1 MAAPWVK
8 PSQKR
13 LLGNDLTEFS
23 AGHLQGDGAIRL
35 HSVQDSLDNCL
46 VMGFWEQFSGAG
58 RISTS
63 GVGSRA
69 QKACC
74 LYLSLGL
81 LCSLASNAG
90 DYTTLWAIG
99 KPDADNREFALAPGG
114 YAQFEE
120 AAVFFVGES
129 DAARDWPYVHP
140 GPADSWA
147 GGRSHTFLVVF
158 GLKESPPDG
167 EIRLTVRLLDTHAS
181 GPPRLEFRLNDAVV
195 VRDLPPGAGDASIEG
210 QPHKGN
216 PRALE
221 ITFPAGALRAGENQ
235 LALTTLAGSWML
247 YDSLAL
253 ETPAGAALAPVAN
266 RTLVVSVTNIRAL
279 KEVQGKLFHPVSV
292 SLRQVGEPAAASVSI
307 AGSAR
312 QTVRLEKGLNTI
324 EMLVP
329 QVNSNTK
336 VQVVVESGDKVL
348 ARRETEIKPV
358 RPLTVYI
365 LPHSH
370 TDIGYTDIQT
380 AIEDRQVQ
388 NLVDGIAAVKR
399 TADYPEG
406 SRFVWN
412 VEVLW
417 AADLYL
423 RRLGTEQ
430 REEFLEAVQCGQV
443 ALCGMY
449 LNELTGLCRP
459 EELVRLFRYA
469 TQLAE
474 QTGRPID
481 SVMISDVPG
490 YTWGTVTAMAHAG
503 IKYFNT
509 APNYFDR
516 IGTILREWENKP
528 FWWVGPDGQSK
539 VLVWIP
545 FWGYAMSHRYG
556 KFSPKLVEDF
566 YDGLEQ
572 RGYPYDIAHM
582 RWSGHGDNA
591 VPDPVICEFVKDWN
605 AKYAWPRFI
614 ISGVSEAFRAFEAR
628 HGAALP
634 IVRGDW
640 TPYWEDGAGSSA
652 LETAMNR
659 ESSDRLT
666 QAEAL
671 WAMREPKSYP
681 RAAFED
687 AWNSV
692 LLFSE
697 HTWGA
702 HCSVWGPE
710 RQETTEQWEIK
721 RGYALAADTQSR
733 ELLNRALQIGK
744 AAPASGVDVFNTASW
759 PRTDLVTLSKE
770 LSAAGDLVLDDRG
783 TPVPSQRRRSGEL
796 VFLATD
802 LPALS
807 VKRFSVV
814 TGQAHI
820 AKRAMALGTT
830 LDSGR
835 VRLRL
840 DEQTGAIVELTAKDI
855 KDNFANSSS
864 GRGLNDYLYLV
875 ADDLK
880 DLQRNGPVTIRVGEP
895 GPLVASLIVES
906 AAPGCRKLTREVRV
920 VADADYVEL
929 INDVD
934 KERMP
939 RPGKAEHPEGDYRNR
954 ASKESV
960 NFAFEFNVPGGDV
973 RLDLPLGVMR
983 PEADQM
989 PSACKNWFTVG
1000 RWADVANRDCGIQWV
1015 TLDAPLVQVG
1025 GITARFLNSQFDPDS
1040 WRTTVEP
1047 TQKLYSWAM
1056 NNHWGTNYRAY
1067 QEGPTRF
1074 RFVLRPYRKS
1084 DPAENSRFAAGF
1096 SQPLLVRP
1104 ARGSKPGIAP
1114 LLEISSKEVIVTGL
1128 KPSDD
1133 GRAIIV
1139 RLFGAS
1145 GKQETV
1151 KLTWGALTPQAV
1163 FTTDTS
1169 ERPREKLG
1177 NHVTV
1182 PGYGLVSLRAEIE

>member
-1 MAAPWVK
+1 MGSWGKQLWADGGSALRVLTNQIAFRALVFFFAP
-8 PSQKR
+8 
-13 LLGNDLTEFS
+13 S
-23 AGHLQGDGAIRL
+23 A
-35 HSVQDSLDNCL
+35 
-46 VMGFWEQFSGAG
+46 
-58 RISTS
+58 
-63 GVGSRA
+63 
-69 QKACC
+69 
-74 LYLSLGL
+74 LSLAWAGERSL
-81 LCSLASNAG
+81 L
-90 DYTTLWAIG
+90 WEIG
-99 KPDADNREFALAPGG
+99 KPDGDNAEFALAPGRHEKFTDDG
-114 YAQFEE
+114 
-120 AAVFFVGES
+120 VFFVGES
-129 DAARDWPYVHP
+129 NPTRDWPYVHP
-140 GPADSWA
+140 GPNDAWA
-147 GGRSHTFLVVF
+147 GNREHNFVVVF
-158 GLKESPPDG
+158 GLRESPPAG
-167 EIRLTVRLLDTHAS
+167 EVTLKAKLLDAHSA
-181 GPPRLEFRLNDAVV
+181 GPPQLEFNLNGQAM
-195 VRDLPPGAGDASIEG
+195 VRKLTAGAGDESIRGQAS
-210 QPHKGN
+210 KGK
-216 PRALE
+216 PQE
-221 ITFPAGALRAGENQ
+221 FEVVFPSGLLKAGENQ
-235 LALTTLAGSWML
+235 LTITTRSGSWLL
-247 YDSLAL
+247 YDWLAL
-253 ETPAGAALAPVAN
+253 ETPPGTLLAPVQ
-266 RTLVVSVTNIRAL
+266 RHTLVTEVRAVRAL
-279 KEVQGKLFHPVSV
+279 KAQNGKLFHPVSV
-292 SLRQVGEPAAASVSI
+292 TLRQVGEGGEITLRAAGAEPLS
-307 AGSAR
+307 
-312 QTVRLEKGLNTI
+312 VRLNNGLTQAELLLPRVETNTTA
-324 EMLVP
+324 LVR
-329 QVNSNTK
+329 
-336 VQVVVESGDKVL
+336 VEASGQVL
-348 ARRETEIKPV
+348 AERSVLLKPV
-358 RPLTVYI
+358 RPLTVYV

-370 TDIGYTDIQT
+370 TDIGYTEIQT
-380 AIEDRQVQ
+380 AIEQRQVQ
-388 NLVDGIAAVKR
+388 NLLDGMAAAKR
-399 TADYPEG
+399 TAEYPAG
-406 SRFVWN
+406 SRFIWN

-417 AADLYL
+417 AADLYQ
-423 RRLGTEQ
+423 RRLTETQ
-430 REEFLEAVQCGQV
+430 RAEFLDAVNRGQV

-503 IKYFNT
+503 IRYFNT

-572 RGYPYDIAHM
+572 RGYPYDIAHV

-605 AKYAWPRFI
+605 EKYAWPRFV
-614 ISGVSEAFRAFEAR
+614 ISGVSEAFQAFEQK
-628 HGAALP
+628 HGTQLP
-634 IVRGDW
+634 VVRGDW

-659 ESSDRLT
+659 DSSDRLT

-671 WAMREPKSYP
+671 WAMRDPKSYP

-692 LLFSE
+692 LLYSE

-721 RGYALAADTQSR
+721 RGYALAADKQSR
-733 ELLNRALQIGK
+733 ELLTK
-744 AAPASGVDVFNTASW
+744 ASELGAPAAIQSSNAVDIFNSTSW
-759 PRTDLVTLSKE
+759 SRTELVTLSKE
-770 LSAAGDLVLDDRG
+770 LSAAGDRVLDDRG
-783 TPVPSQRRRSGEL
+783 RPVPSQRLLSGEL
-796 VFLATD
+796 VFLAKD
-802 LPALS
+802 VPALGAN
-807 VKRFSVV
+807 RFSVV
-814 TGQAHI
+814 AGQAHV
-820 AKRAMALGTT
+820 AKRATALGAT

-840 DEQTGAIVELTAKDI
+840 DEQTGAIVELTAKGI
-855 KDNFANSSS
+855 KENFADTSS
-864 GRGLNDYLYLV
+864 GHGLNDYLYLV

-906 AAPGCRKLTREVRV
+906 AAPGCHKLTREVRV
-920 VADADYVEL
+920 VADLDYVEL

-939 RPGKAEHPEGDYRNR
+939 RPAKAEHPEGDYRNR

-1000 RWADVANRDCGIQWV
+1000 RWADVANRNCGIQWV

-1074 RFVLRPYRKS
+1074 RFVLRPYRKT
-1084 DPAENSRFAAGF
+1084 DPAENSRFATGF
-1096 SQPLLVRP
+1096 SQPLLPLR
-1104 ARGSKPGIAP
+1104 ARDPKVNPSP
-1114 LLEISSKEVIVTGL
+1114 LLRLSSDDVLITGL

-1133 GRAIIV
+1133 GKALIV

-1145 GKQETV
+1145 GQDRSV
-1151 KLTWGALTPQAV
+1151 NLRWDAV
-1163 FTTDTS
+1163 QPKSVRLTDTS
-1169 ERPREKLG
+1169 ERPGEAVRG
-1177 NHVTV
+1177 AIAV
-1182 PGYGLVSLRAEIE
+1182 PGNGLVSLRAELGD

>member
-1 MAAPWVK
+1 MGTWENVSGTDGASTSTTGRFAA
-8 PSQKR
+8 
-13 LLGNDLTEFS
+13 TFFS
-23 AGHLQGDGAIRL
+23 AVFG
-35 HSVQDSLDNCL
+35 
-46 VMGFWEQFSGAG
+46 
-58 RISTS
+58 
-63 GVGSRA
+63 
-69 QKACC
+69 
-74 LYLSLGL
+74 LSLL
-81 LCSLASNAG
+81 WAG
-90 DYTTLWAIG
+90 CCGAAEYSTLWEIG
-99 KPDADNREFALAPGG
+99 RPDGDNREFALAPGA
-114 YAQFEE
+114 YAQFGE
-120 AAVFFVGES
+120 APAFFVGES
-129 DAARDWPYVHP
+129 EPAHDWPYAHP
-140 GPADSWA
+140 GPADTWA
-147 GGRSHTFLVVF
+147 GERSHTFIVVF
-158 GLKESPPDG
+158 GLKESPPDK
-167 EIRLTVRLLDTHAS
+167 EARLKVRLLDTHAS
-181 GPPRLEFRLNDAVV
+181 GPPRLEFRLNDAVE
-195 VRDLPPGAGDASIEG
+195 VRTLPPGAGDASIQG
-210 QPHKGN
+210 QPGKGK

-221 ITFPAGALRAGENQ
+221 IAFPAGALRAGENQ
-235 LALTTLAGSWML
+235 LAITTLAGSWML

-253 ETPAGAALAPVAN
+253 EAPAGAVLAPVAN
-266 RTLVVSVTNIRAL
+266 RTLVTGVTNIRAL
-279 KEVQGKLFHPVSV
+279 KEVQGRLFHPVMV
-292 SLRQVGEPAAASVSI
+292 SLRQVGEPANATVSI
-307 AGSAR
+307 SGSPL
-312 QTVRLEKGLNTI
+312 QTVRLEKGVNAVEL
-324 EMLVP
+324 LVP
-329 QVNSNTK
+329 QVNSNTT
-336 VQVVVESGDKVL
+336 VQVTVESGGKVL
-348 ARRETEIKPV
+348 ARREAEIKPV

-370 TDIGYTDIQT
+370 TDIGYTEIQT

-388 NLVDGIAAVKR
+388 NLVDGIAAAKR
-399 TADYPEG
+399 TASYPEG

-423 RRLGTEQ
+423 RRLGPQQ
-430 REEFLEAVQCGQV
+430 RAEFFDAVQRGQV
-443 ALCGMY
+443 VLCGMY

-503 IKYFNT
+503 IRYFNT

-572 RGYPYDIAHM
+572 RGYPYDIAHV

-614 ISGVSEAFRAFEAR
+614 ISGVSEAFRAFEER
-628 HGAALP
+628 HGAQLP
-634 IVRGDW
+634 AVRGDW

-671 WAMREPKSYP
+671 WAMLDPRSYP

-687 AWNSV
+687 AWRNV
-692 LLFSE
+692 LLYSE

-710 RQETTEQWEIK
+710 RQETKEQWEIK
-721 RGYALAADTQSR
+721 RGYALAADRQSR
-733 ELLNRALQIGK
+733 ELVGQASSLPGGAGIRPAAAGINSTADVMPARAHGQE
-744 AAPASGVDVFNTASW
+744 ARSTTAVDVFNTTAW
-759 PRTDLVTLSKE
+759 TRTGLVTLSRE
-770 LSAAGDLVLDDRG
+770 LAAAGDRVLDERG
-783 TPVPSQRRRSGEL
+783 KPVPSQRLISGEL
-796 VFLATD
+796 VFLASEV
-802 LPALS
+802 PAFGA
-807 VKRFSVV
+807 KRFSVQPGLPHV
-814 TGQAHI
+814 AD
-820 AKRAMALGTT
+820 RASASGGT
-830 LDSGR
+830 LDTRRLR
-835 VRLRL
+835 VRL
-840 DEQTGAIVELTAKDI
+840 DETTGAIVELTAKGI
-855 KDNFANSSS
+855 EGNFADTSS
-864 GRGLNDYLYLV
+864 GRGLNDYLYLI

-906 AAPGCRKLTREVRV
+906 AAPGCRTLTREVRV
-920 VADADYVEL
+920 VAGMDYVEL
-929 INDVD
+929 INDLD
-934 KERMP
+934 KERAP
-939 RPGKAEHPEGDYRNR
+939 FPKKAEHPEGDYRNR
-954 ASKESV
+954 AAKESV

-1000 RWADVANRDCGIQWV
+1000 RWADVANRNCGIQWV

-1025 GITARFLNSQFDPDS
+1025 GITATLLNSQTDPDV
-1040 WRTTVEP
+1040 WRKEVEP

-1074 RFVLRPYRKS
+1074 RFVLRPHRRS
-1084 DPAENSRFAAGF
+1084 DPAENARFATGF
-1096 SQPLLVRP
+1096 SQPLLGLP
-1104 ARGSKPGIAP
+1104 ARGGQRVKAS
-1114 LLEISSKEVIVTGL
+1114 LLKLDSEGVLVTGL

-1145 GKQETV
+1145 GKRESA
-1151 KLTWGALTPQAV
+1151 KLTWGTAKPTAV
-1163 FTTDTS
+1163 FVTDTS
-1169 ERPREKLG
+1169 EQPGAQLAGR
-1177 NHVTV
+1177 VAV
-1182 PGYGLVSLRAEIE
+1182 PGHGLISLRAELE

>member
-1 MAAPWVK
+1 
-8 PSQKR
+8 
-13 LLGNDLTEFS
+13 
-23 AGHLQGDGAIRL
+23 
-35 HSVQDSLDNCL
+35 
-46 VMGFWEQFSGAG
+46 MGTRE
-58 RISTS
+58 RIF
-63 GVGSRA
+63 GVGGILTSTFRA
-69 QKACC
+69 SAPAIC
-74 LYLSLGL
+74 SAILGL
-81 LCSLASNAG
+81 ILIGSAACTAAEAS
-90 DYTTLWAIG
+90 TLWEIG
-99 KPDADNREFALAPGG
+99 RPDGDNREFALAPSGF
-114 YAQFEE
+114 AQFRED
-120 AAVFFVGES
+120 AAFFVGES
-129 DAARDWPYVHP
+129 DPSRDWPYAQP

-158 GLKESPPDG
+158 GLKNAPPEG
-167 EIRLTVRLLDTHAS
+167 EARLKLKLLDTHSS
-181 GPPRLEFRLNDAVV
+181 GPPQLEFRLNDAVV
-195 VRDLPPGAGDASIEG
+195 RRNLPAGGGDESIQG
-210 QPHKGN
+210 QPAKGK
-216 PRALE
+216 PRAFE
-221 ITFPAGALRAGENQ
+221 FVFPAKALRAGENQ
-235 LALTTLAGSWML
+235 LAITTLAGSWML

-253 ETPAGAALAPVAN
+253 EAPTGAVLTPVAN
-266 RTLVVSVTNIRAL
+266 RTLVTAINGIRAL
-279 KEVQGKLFHPVSV
+279 KEDQGKLSHPVLV
-292 SLRQVGEPAAASVSI
+292 SIRQVGEPCEATLRVSGASPKS
-307 AGSAR
+307 
-312 QTVRLEKGLNTI
+312 VRLEKGANTI
-324 EMLVP
+324 ELLVP
-329 QVNSNTK
+329 QVRTNTT
-336 VQVVVESGDKVL
+336 VQVTVESDGKVL
-348 ARRETEIKPV
+348 AQRDTEIKPV
-358 RPLTVYI
+358 RPLTVYV

-370 TDIGYTDIQT
+370 TDIGYTEIQT
-380 AIEDRQVQ
+380 DIEKKQVQ
-388 NLVDGIAAVKR
+388 NLVDGIAAAKR
-399 TADYPEG
+399 TADYPDG

-423 RRLGTEQ
+423 RRLNETQ
-430 REEFLEAVQCGQV
+430 RAEFLEAVKRGQV

-490 YTWGTVTAMAHAG
+490 YTWGTVTTMAHAG
-503 IKYFNT
+503 IRYFNT

-528 FWWVGPDGQSK
+528 FWWVGPDGKSK

-556 KFSPKLVEDF
+556 QFSPKLVEDF

-572 RGYPYDIAHM
+572 RGYPYEIAHV

-614 ISGVSEAFRAFEAR
+614 ISSVSEAFRAFEQK
-628 HGAALP
+628 HGAQLP
-634 IVRGDW
+634 VVRGDW

-671 WAMREPKSYP
+671 WAMLDPKSYP
-681 RAAFED
+681 RTAFDE

-692 LLFSE
+692 LLYSE

-710 RQETTEQWEIK
+710 RQETKEQWEIK
-721 RGYALAADTQSR
+721 RGYAQEADKQSR
-733 ELLNRALQIGK
+733 ELVGQASSLSSGAGILPARTAGHPHAGK
-744 AAPASGVDVFNTASW
+744 DAGAPSVDVLNTTSW
-759 PRTDLVTLSKE
+759 PRTELVALSKE
-770 LSAAGDLVLDDRG
+770 LSAAGDRVFDDRG
-783 TPVPSQRRRSGEL
+783 KPVPSQRLLSGEL
-796 VFLATD
+796 VFLAKD
-802 LPALS
+802 VSAFGAR
-807 VKRFSVV
+807 RFSIAL
-814 TGQAHI
+814 GPSHI
-820 AKRAMALGTT
+820 AKRATANGVT
-830 LDSGR
+830 LDSGLVR
-835 VRLRL
+835 VRL
-840 DEQTGAIVELTAKDI
+840 DELTGAVVELKAKGIDG
-855 KDNFANSSS
+855 NFADTSS
-864 GRGLNDYLYLV
+864 GHGLNDYLYLV

-880 DLQRNGPVTIRVGEP
+880 DLQRNGLVTIRVGEP

-920 VADADYVEL
+920 VAGTDYVEL
-929 INDVD
+929 INDLD

-939 RPGKAEHPEGDYRNR
+939 RPAKAEHPEGDYRNR
-954 ASKESV
+954 AAKESV

-1000 RWADVANRDCGIQWV
+1000 RWADVANSHCGIQWV

-1040 WRTTVEP
+1040 WRKTVEP

-1067 QEGPTRF
+1067 QEGLTRF
-1074 RFVLRPYRKS
+1074 RFILRPYRKS
-1084 DPAENSRFAAGF
+1084 DPAENSRFATGF
-1096 SQPLLVRP
+1096 SQPLLPLP
-1104 ARGSKPGIAP
+1104 ARGPKPDKAP
-1114 LLEISSKEVIVTGL
+1114 LLKISSEDVLVTGL

-1133 GRAIIV
+1133 GHAIIV

-1145 GKQETV
+1145 GKTETV
-1151 KLTWGALTPQAV
+1151 KLDWGAFEPKAV
-1163 FTTDTS
+1163 FVTDTS
-1169 ERPREKLG
+1169 EKAGANVDGR
-1177 NHVTV
+1177 VTV
-1182 PGYGLVSLRAEIE
+1182 PGYGLVSLRAEVQ

>member
-1 MAAPWVK
+1 
-8 PSQKR
+8 
-13 LLGNDLTEFS
+13 
-23 AGHLQGDGAIRL
+23 
-35 HSVQDSLDNCL
+35 
-46 VMGFWEQFSGAG
+46 MGLWEKFSGAG
-58 RISTS
+58 RSSTS
-63 GVGSRA
+63 WVGTRA
-69 QKACC
+69 QKVCC
-74 LYLSLGL
+74 LSFSLSL

-90 DYTTLWAIG
+90 DYTTLWEIG
-99 KPDADNREFALAPGG
+99 KPDGDNREFALAPAG
-114 YAQFEE
+114 YAEFRED
-120 AAVFFVGES
+120 AAYFVGES
-129 DAARDWPYVHP
+129 EPARDWPYVHP

-147 GGRSHTFLVVF
+147 GARSHTFIVVF
-158 GLKESPPDG
+158 GLQHPPSEG
-167 EIRLTVRLLDTHAS
+167 EARLKLNLLDTHSS
-181 GPPRLEFRLNDAVV
+181 GPPQLELRLNDAVV
-195 VRDLPPGAGDASIEG
+195 HRNLPAGAGDESIQG
-210 QPHKGN
+210 QPAKGK

-221 ITFPAGALRAGENQ
+221 IVFPSGALKAGENQ
-235 LALTTLAGSWML
+235 LAITTKAGSWLL

-253 ETPAGAALAPVAN
+253 EAPAGAILSAVSN
-266 RTLVVSVTNIRAL
+266 RTLVTSITGIRAL
-279 KEVQGKLFHPVSV
+279 KEVQGKLFHPVSISV
-292 SLRQVGEPAAASVSI
+292 RQVGEPCEVTAHASGGAPVH
-307 AGSAR
+307 AR
-312 QTVRLEKGLNTI
+312 LARGVNTVEL
-324 EMLVP
+324 LVP
-329 QVNSNTK
+329 QVRTNTT
-336 VQVVVESGDKVL
+336 VQVTVQSGDKVL
-348 ARRETEIKPV
+348 AQRDAEVRPV

-370 TDIGYTDIQT
+370 TDIGYTEIQT
-380 AIEDRQVQ
+380 AIEERQVQ
-388 NLVDGIAAVKR
+388 NLVDGIAAAKR

-423 RRLGTEQ
+423 RRLNETQ
-430 REEFLEAVQCGQV
+430 REEFLEAVKRGQV

-503 IKYFNT
+503 IRYFNT

-528 FWWVGPDGQSK
+528 FWWFGPDGQSK

-545 FWGYAMSHRYG
+545 FWGYALSHRYG
-556 KFSPKLVEDF
+556 KLSPQLVEEF
-566 YDGLEQ
+566 YDGLEK
-572 RGYPYDIAHM
+572 RGYPYEIAHV

-591 VPDPVICEFVKDWN
+591 VPDPAICEFVRDWN
-605 AKYAWPRFI
+605 GKYAWPRFV
-614 ISGVSEAFRAFEAR
+614 ISSLSEAFRTFEQK
-628 HGAALP
+628 HGAQLP
-634 IVRGDW
+634 VVRGDW

-652 LETAMNR
+652 LETALNR

-671 WAMREPKSYP
+671 WAVRDPKSYP

-692 LLFSE
+692 LLYSE

-710 RQETTEQWEIK
+710 RQETKEQWEIK

-733 ELLNRALQIGK
+733 ELLNRALHIGN
-744 AAPASGVDVFNTASW
+744 AAAASGVDVFNTASW
-759 PRTDLVTLSKE
+759 PRTELVTLSKE

-783 TPVPSQRRRSGEL
+783 RPVPSQRMRSGEL
-796 VFLATD
+796 VFLAND
-802 LPALS
+802 VPAFGA
-807 VKRFSVV
+807 KRFSVGD
-814 TGQAHI
+814 GQAYV
-820 AKRAMALGTT
+820 ARRATATGAT
-830 LDSGR
+830 LDSGF
-835 VRLRL
+835 VRARL
-840 DEQTGAIVELTAKDI
+840 NEQTGAVVELTAQGIDG
-855 KDNFANSSS
+855 NFADISS
-864 GRGLNDYLYLV
+864 GRGLNDYLYLI

-880 DLQRNGPVTIRVGEP
+880 DLERNGPVTIRVGEP

-920 VADADYVEL
+920 VAGMDYVEL
-929 INDVD
+929 INDLD
-934 KERMP
+934 KERAP
-939 RPGKAEHPEGDYRNR
+939 RPAKAEHPEGDYRNR
-954 ASKESV
+954 AAKESV
-960 NFAFEFNVPGGDV
+960 NFAFEFNVPGGEV
-973 RLDLPLGVMR
+973 RLDLPLGVIR

-1000 RWADVANRDCGIQWV
+1000 RWADVANRERGIQWV

-1025 GITARFLNSQFDPDS
+1025 GITATLLNSQTNPEV
-1040 WRTTVEP
+1040 WRKTVEP

-1056 NNHWGTNYRAY
+1056 NNHWGTNYRAH
-1067 QEGPTRF
+1067 QEGLTRF
-1074 RFVLRPYRKS
+1074 RFVLRPFRKT
-1084 DPAENSRFAAGF
+1084 DPAENSRFATGF
-1096 SQPLLVRP
+1096 SQPLLPLP
-1104 ARGSKPGIAP
+1104 ARGAKMPKSP
-1114 LLEISSKEVIVTGL
+1114 LLKLDTDTVLVTGL

-1145 GKQETV
+1145 GKTEAV
-1151 KLTWGALTPQAV
+1151 KLEWGAWEPKAMFATG
-1163 FTTDTS
+1163 TS
-1169 ERPREKLG
+1169 ETPGAKLNG
-1177 NHVTV
+1177 RVTV
-1182 PGYGLVSLRAEIE
+1182 PGYGLVSVRAELE

>member
-1 MAAPWVK
+1 MGFRDASHGAGQRFTPAVLT
-8 PSQKR
+8 R
-13 LLGNDLTEFS
+13 NLLLG
-23 AGHLQGDGAIRL
+23 AGVATLCHAFVLGAAER
-35 HSVQDSLDNCL
+35 V
-46 VMGFWEQFSGAG
+46 W
-58 RISTS
+58 
-63 GVGSRA
+63 
-69 QKACC
+69 
-74 LYLSLGL
+74 
-81 LCSLASNAG
+81 
-90 DYTTLWAIG
+90 LWQIG
-99 KPDADNREFALAPGG
+99 KPDGGNGEFALAPGQHAKFSEDG
-114 YAQFEE
+114 
-120 AAVFFVGES
+120 VFFVGES
-129 DAARDWPYVHP
+129 DAKRDWPYVHP
-140 GPADSWA
+140 GPNDAWA
-147 GGRSHTFLVVF
+147 GSREHTFVVVF
-158 GLKESPPDG
+158 GLRTPPPPG
-167 EIRLTVRLLDTHAS
+167 EVKLQLKLLDTHSA
-181 GPPRLEFRLNDAVV
+181 GPPQVEVTLNGHSAV
-195 VRDLPPGAGDASIEG
+195 RKLLAGAGDESVRG
-210 QPHKGN
+210 QPDKGR
-216 PRALE
+216 PQELE
-221 ITFPAGALRAGENQ
+221 VVFPGESLRVGDNQ
-235 LALTTLAGSWML
+235 LAIATRSGSWLL
-247 YDSLAL
+247 YDWLGL
-253 ETPAGAALAPVAN
+253 EVPAGAALATAQG
-266 RTLVVSVTNIRAL
+266 RTLITEIRSVRAL
-279 KEVQGKLFHPVSV
+279 KDRAGRMFHPVQV
-292 SLRQVGEPAAASVSI
+292 TLRELGAGSEVTVRADGGEPFKM
-307 AGSAR
+307 
-312 QTVRLEKGLNTI
+312 RLTNGLNQAELLLPRVQT
-324 EMLVP
+324 
-329 QVNSNTK
+329 NTTALIR
-336 VQVVVESGDKVL
+336 VEASGQVL
-348 ARRETEIKPV
+348 AERKIVLKPV
-358 RPLTVYI
+358 RPLTVYV

-370 TDIGYTDIQT
+370 TDIGYTEIQT
-380 AIEDRQVQ
+380 AIEERQVQ
-388 NLVDGIAAVKR
+388 NLLDGMAAARR
-399 TADYPEG
+399 TAEYPAG
-406 SRFVWN
+406 SRFIWN

-417 AADLYL
+417 AADLYQ
-423 RRLGTEQ
+423 RRLNETQ
-430 REEFLEAVQCGQV
+430 RAEFLDAVKRGQV
-443 ALCGMY
+443 TLCGMY

-469 TQLAE
+469 TQLGE

-503 IKYFNT
+503 IRYFNT

-572 RGYPYDIAHM
+572 RGYPYDIAHV

-591 VPDPVICEFVKDWN
+591 VPDPAICEFVRDWN
-605 AKYAWPRFI
+605 AKYAWPRFV
-614 ISGVSEAFRAFEAR
+614 ISGVSEAFQAFEQK
-628 HGAALP
+628 HGMQLP
-634 IVRGDW
+634 AVRGDW

-671 WAMREPKSYP
+671 WALRDPKSYP

-692 LLFSE
+692 LLYSE

-710 RQETTEQWEIK
+710 RQETKEQWDIK
-721 RGYALAADTQSR
+721 RGYALAADKQSR
-733 ELLNRALQIGK
+733 ELLTNATEVG
-744 AAPASGVDVFNTASW
+744 APAAIQSANAVDIFNTASW
-759 PRTDLVTLSKE
+759 SRTELVTLSKA
-770 LSAAGDLVLDDRG
+770 LSAAGDRVLDDRG
-783 TPVPSQRRRSGEL
+783 KPVPSQRLLSGEL
-796 VFLATD
+796 VFLAKD
-802 LPALS
+802 VPALGA
-807 VKRFSVV
+807 KRFSVV
-814 TGQAHI
+814 ADSAHV
-820 AKRAMALGTT
+820 ARRATVLGTT

-840 DEQTGAIVELTAKDI
+840 DEQTGAIVELTAKGI
-855 KDNFANSSS
+855 EGNFADTSS

-880 DLQRNGPVTIRVGEP
+880 DLQRNGPVRIRAGEP

-906 AAPGCRKLTREVRV
+906 AAPGCRKLTREVRL

-939 RPGKAEHPEGDYRNR
+939 RPAKAEHPEGDYRNR
-954 ASKESV
+954 AAKESV
-960 NFAFEFNVPGGDV
+960 NFAFEFNVPGGEV

-1074 RFVLRPYRKS
+1074 RFVLRPYRKA
-1084 DPAENSRFAAGF
+1084 DPAENSRFATGF
-1096 SQPLLVRP
+1096 SQPLLPLR
-1104 ARGSKPGIAP
+1104 ARDLKAYSSP
-1114 LLEISSKEVIVTGL
+1114 LLRLSSDDVIITGL

-1133 GRAIIV
+1133 GKALIV

-1145 GKQETV
+1145 G
-1151 KLTWGALTPQAV
+1151 QARSV
-1163 FTTDTS
+1163 SLLWDAVQPKVVRLTDTS
-1169 ERPREKLG
+1169 ERPGEAVRG
-1177 NHVTV
+1177 AIAV
-1182 PGYGLVSLRAEIE
+1182 PGNGLLSLRAELRD

>member
-1 MAAPWVK
+1 MGYRGKQLRA
-8 PSQKR
+8 
-13 LLGNDLTEFS
+13 
-23 AGHLQGDGAIRL
+23 DGASALRIL
-35 HSVQDSLDNCL
+35 TKQVAFQALIFL
-46 VMGFWEQFSGAG
+46 FAVMAP
-58 RISTS
+58 
-63 GVGSRA
+63 
-69 QKACC
+69 
-74 LYLSLGL
+74 
-81 LCSLASNAG
+81 SLARAG
-90 DYTTLWAIG
+90 ERSLLWEIG
-99 KPDADNREFALAPGG
+99 KADGDNREFALSPG
-114 YAQFEE
+114 QFEKFSE
-120 AAVFFVGES
+120 DGVFFVGES
-129 DAARDWPYVHP
+129 DATRDWPYVHP
-140 GPADSWA
+140 GPNDAWA
-147 GGRSHTFLVVF
+147 GNRSHAFVVAF
-158 GLKESPPDG
+158 GLRETPPAGDVKL
-167 EIRLTVRLLDTHAS
+167 RVKLLDAQQG
-181 GPPRLEFRLNDAVV
+181 GPPQLEFTLNGLGETRKLAA
-195 VRDLPPGAGDASIEG
+195 GAGDESIRG
-210 QPHKGN
+210 QPTKGK
-216 PRALE
+216 PQELE
-221 ITFPAGALRAGENQ
+221 ITFPNSSLKVGENQ
-235 LALTTLAGSWML
+235 LCITTRGGSWML
-247 YDSLAL
+247 YDWLAL
-253 ETPAGAALAPVAN
+253 ETPAGAVLAPVKSH
-266 RTLVVSVTNIRAL
+266 TLVTEVSAIRAL
-279 KEVQGKLFHPVSV
+279 KERNGQLFLPVNI
-292 SLRQVGEPAAASVSI
+292 SLRHAGE
-307 AGSAR
+307 AGMVTLRSEGAVPLNLGL
-312 QTVRLEKGLNTI
+312 TNGLNQT
-324 EMLVP
+324 ELLLPRVLT
-329 QVNSNTK
+329 NTTAK
-336 VQVVVESGDKVL
+336 VRVEANGQLLAERSVL
-348 ARRETEIKPV
+348 LKPV
-358 RPLTVYI
+358 RPLTVYV

-370 TDIGYTDIQT
+370 TDIGYTEIQT
-380 AIEDRQVQ
+380 AIEQKQVQ
-388 NLVDGIAAVKR
+388 NLLDGMAAAKR
-399 TADYPEG
+399 TAGYPAG
-406 SRFVWN
+406 SRFIWN

-417 AADLYL
+417 AADLYQ
-423 RRLGTEQ
+423 RRLNETQ
-430 REEFLEAVQCGQV
+430 QAEFLEAVKCGQV

-469 TQLAE
+469 TQLGE

-503 IKYFNT
+503 IRYFNT

-572 RGYPYDIAHM
+572 RGYPYDIAHV

-605 AKYAWPRFI
+605 AKYAWPRFV
-614 ISGVSEAFRAFEAR
+614 ISGVSEAFQAFEQK
-628 HGAALP
+628 HGAQLP
-634 IVRGDW
+634 VVRGDW

-659 ESSDRLT
+659 DSSDRLT

-671 WAMREPKSYP
+671 WAMRDPKSYP

-692 LLFSE
+692 LLYSE

-710 RQETTEQWEIK
+710 RQETKEQWEIK
-721 RGYALAADTQSR
+721 RGYALAADKQSR
-733 ELLNRALQIGK
+733 ELQAHAQELGEATDIQLSN
-744 AAPASGVDVFNTASW
+744 SVDIFNTASW
-759 PRTDLVTLSKE
+759 PRAELVTLSRE
-770 LSAAGDLVLDDRG
+770 LSVAGDRVLDDRG
-783 TPVPSQRRRSGEL
+783 RPVPSQRMLSGEL
-796 VFLATD
+796 VFFAKD
-802 LPALS
+802 IPALGA
-807 VKRFSVV
+807 KRFSVAA
-814 TGQAHI
+814 GPAHVL
-820 AKRAMALGTT
+820 KRATASGTT
-830 LDSGR
+830 LESGQ

-840 DEQTGAIVELTAKDI
+840 DEQTGAIVELTAKGL
-855 KDNFANSSS
+855 KGNFVNTSS

-920 VADADYVEL
+920 VADMDHVEL

-939 RPGKAEHPEGDYRNR
+939 RPAKAEHPEGDYRNH
-954 ASKESV
+954 AAKESV

-983 PEADQM
+983 PDADQM

-1000 RWADVANRDCGIQWV
+1000 RWADVANRNCGIQWV
-1015 TLDAPLVQVG
+1015 TLDAPLVEVG
-1025 GITARFLNSQFDPDS
+1025 EISARFLNSQFDPDS
-1040 WRTTVEP
+1040 WRTSVEP

-1067 QEGPTRF
+1067 QEGLTRF

-1084 DPAENSRFAAGF
+1084 NPAENSRFATGF
-1096 SQPLLVRP
+1096 SQPLLPLR
-1104 ARGSKPGIAP
+1104 ARDPKANPSP
-1114 LLEISSKEVIVTGL
+1114 LFRLSSDDVLITGL

-1133 GRAIIV
+1133 GKALIV

-1145 GKQETV
+1145 GKARSI
-1151 KLTWGALTPQAV
+1151 KLRWLAVQPTALAL
-1163 FTTDTS
+1163 TDTS
-1169 ERPREKLG
+1169 EKPGTPVRG
-1177 NHVTV
+1177 AITV
-1182 PGYGLVSLRAEIE
+1182 PGNGLVSLRAELP